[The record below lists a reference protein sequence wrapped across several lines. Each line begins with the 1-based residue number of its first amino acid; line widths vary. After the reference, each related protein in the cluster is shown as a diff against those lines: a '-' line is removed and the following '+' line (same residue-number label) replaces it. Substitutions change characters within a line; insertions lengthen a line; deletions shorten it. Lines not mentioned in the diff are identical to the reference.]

1 MHFAMDVDVVVIGSG
16 AGGLAAATAL
26 ARAGKSVIVFEQ
38 HYLPGGWCHSFPLGG
53 YRWSPGV
60 HYIGELGPGGMARRM
75 YEGLGMGRDLTF
87 YEMNPDGYDRLLIG
101 GERFDIP
108 AGRDRLADRLCSRFP
123 GETEGIRGYVD
134 TVTKIGSEMAVLL
147 DAEGPLS
154 ALKIPFAAPTFTRW
168 GARSAKT
175 LIEHF
180 VRDPK
185 LRGIL
190 AAQSGDHGLPPSQ
203 APSAIHAAV
212 VGHYVD
218 GGYYPR
224 GGAHALP
231 FAFIRSLRRAGGV
244 IKVRAPVERILV
256 ESGRAIGV
264 RLADGTEVRA
274 GTVISNGDPSV
285 TYGKLLAPEHV
296 PPRVRAK
303 LAKTRYSVSALSL
316 FLAIDRDPRA
326 WGFDSGNVWFFED
339 DDVDGIYRRGLDGWG
354 LEVEDLPFLFLS
366 LTTLKD
372 PSKRYRG
379 HHTIEGFTLVG
390 YDAFRTWAATAHDA
404 RPASYQALKEELT
417 DRMLDAIDRVAPGL
431 SEHITFVDLGTP
443 LTNEFYCA
451 SSIRS
456 VNSSLSAW

>member
-1 MHFAMDVDVVVIGSG
+1 
-16 AGGLAAATAL
+16 
-26 ARAGKSVIVFEQ
+26 
-38 HYLPGGWCHSFPLGG
+38 
-53 YRWSPGV
+53 
-60 HYIGELGPGGMARRM
+60 
-75 YEGLGMGRDLTF
+75 
-87 YEMNPDGYDRLLIG
+87 
-101 GERFDIP
+101 
-108 AGRDRLADRLCSRFP
+108 
-123 GETEGIRGYVD
+123 
-134 TVTKIGSEMAVLL
+134 
-147 DAEGPLS
+147 
-154 ALKIPFAAPTFTRW
+154 
-168 GARSAKT
+168 
-175 LIEHF
+175 
-180 VRDPK
+180 
-185 LRGIL
+185 
-190 AAQSGDHGLPPSQ
+190 
-203 APSAIHAAV
+203 
-212 VGHYVD
+212 
-218 GGYYPR
+218 
-224 GGAHALP
+224 
-231 FAFIRSLRRAGGV
+231 V

-296 PPRVRAK
+296 PPRVRTK

-451 SSIRS
+451 STGGNMYGTEKTLGQMGPFSWPIRTAIRDLWMCGASTLCHGVMGSTISGLVAARSILGCSFDELLRADGGEITIA
-456 VNSSLSAW
+456 SAEKAPIEGEEVAALDLEDVA